1 MFSVYVMR
9 ISKLRVYM
17 EVLVLDN
24 EDEIQDYIDE
34 SDVFEFFIII

>member
-34 SDVFEFFIII
+34 SDAFEFFNII

>member
-17 EVLVLDN
+17 EVLVLDY

-34 SDVFEFFIII
+34 SDVFEFFNII